1 MSKRREAEA
10 EAEAEAAT
18 VATNSSIDLTPFLSD
33 NLLNIMRNM
42 TQKQPQD
49 EAKKQPK
56 DGAKQQHQAGEVEVC
71 NLKSD
76 RSDRYACAI

>member
-10 EAEAEAAT
+10 EAAAVAN
-18 VATNSSIDLTPFLSD
+18 VATNKSIDLTPFLSD

-49 EAKKQPK
+49 VAHMQPK
-56 DGAKQQHQAGEVEVC
+56 TETPHQHQHQAGEVEV
-71 NLKSD
+71 
-76 RSDRYACAI
+76 